1 MISRDNDIANE
12 LREIIPDAEWPG
24 IKPFPGKVPTGY
36 FDQLPGQILQKVYA
50 TEVKEELET
59 LSPLLSAMPKS
70 VPLSVPQD
78 YFNQL
83 SQNILLNISE
93 NITGISDS
101 VMASDDEPSI
111 LADLPK
117 AFPMT
122 APAGYFDQ
130 LPAQLLQQ
138 IHASEAREELAA
150 LSTLL
155 VGIPKNMPLSV
166 PEGYFAQLSTEVMA
180 AVAASATKPA
190 TVISEQ
196 PSAPAPAT
204 VIRKMHTR
212 RYIKWAVA
220 ASLIALVSVS
230 TLLFVRENNHSAN
243 IIDNALANV
252 SDQEI
257 MEYLQAHTD
266 AFDKEELAT
275 YAPAAEESYE
285 IPEVDEL
292 PAEAIEH
299 YLDNTGLLKE
309 SLTDN

>member
-12 LREIIPDAEWPG
+12 LREIIPDAAWTG
-24 IKPFPGKVPTGY
+24 IKPFQGEVPTGY

-50 TEVKEELET
+50 TEVKDELEM
-59 LSPLLSAMPKS
+59 LSPLLAAMPKS
-70 VPLSVPQD
+70 VPLSVPPD

-83 SQNILLNISE
+83 PQNILLNISE
-93 NITGISDS
+93 NITGTSDS
-101 VMASDDEPSI
+101 VMADDDMPSI

-122 APAGYFDQ
+122 APSGYFDQ
-130 LPAQLLQQ
+130 LPAQLLQK

-150 LSTLL
+150 LSPLL
-155 VGIPKNMPLSV
+155 ADMPKNMPLSV
-166 PEGYFAQLSTEVMA
+166 PEGYFAQLSTGVMTA
-180 AVAASATKPA
+180 IAASATKPA
-190 TVISEQ
+190 TVTSEQ
-196 PSAPAPAT
+196 LSIPAQTP
-204 VIRKMHTR
+204 VIRKMNTR

-243 IIDNALANV
+243 TLDNALANV

-257 MEYLQAHTD
+257 IEYLQAHTD

-275 YAPAAEESYE
+275 YAPAAEQSYE